1 MIRYEA
7 ACRAL
12 TECKAVDEVKT
23 WADKAAAMQAYG
35 RMAKDKTLE
44 VDAAEIRIRAERRL
58 GELIRAQKEAGLMN
72 PGVRLNG
79 TTEGRSSVVV
89 SNDHRSNPTLSDIG
103 VSKDLSSRAQ
113 TLAAVPEA
121 EFESEVGEWRDRVN
135 AEGARVSARL
145 AKAGERA
152 LNKQPPEPEI
162 PEGMIL
168 YSKEE
173 FEENIRQ
180 LSAAIKDNDSMVKI
194 FEANDQLAA
203 SVAEVRRLNALVAVL
218 EERNRGMMNECN
230 EAKRLARSWKN
241 RCEKMERESRA
252 A

>member
-1 MIRYEA
+1 MNLIRYEA

-12 TECKAVDEVKT
+12 TECKQVDEVKT

-35 RMAKDKTLE
+35 RMAKDKRLE

-58 GELIRAQKEAGLMN
+58 GELIKAQKEAGLMN
-72 PGVRLNG
+72 KGAARPNALLNEEGV
-79 TTEGRSSVVV
+79 EP
-89 SNDHRSNPTLSDIG
+89 PTLGDVGISHN
-103 VSKDLSSRAQ
+103 LSSRSQA
-113 TLAAVPEA
+113 LAAVPEA
-121 EFESEVGEWRDRVN
+121 EFESEVGQWRDRVT

-145 AKAGERA
+145 QKAGERA
-152 LNKQPPEPEI
+152 LKNQPAPEI
-162 PEGMIL
+162 PEGMKL
-168 YSKEE
+168 YSEEE
-173 FEENIRQ
+173 FDENIRQ
-180 LSAAIKDNDSMVKI
+180 LSLAIKDNESMVKI

-203 SVAEVRRLNALVAVL
+203 AAAEIKRLNALVVVL

-241 RCEKMERESRA
+241 RCEKMEREIRA

>member
-1 MIRYEA
+1 MNLIRYDA

-35 RMAKDKTLE
+35 RMAQDKRLE

-58 GELIRAQKEAGLMN
+58 GELIVAQKQTHGLSAGGR
-72 PGVRLNG
+72 PTETPRDERGVI
-79 TTEGRSSVVV
+79 
-89 SNDHRSNPTLSDIG
+89 PALSDTGI
-103 VSKDLSSRAQ
+103 SYDLSSRSQ
-113 TLAAVPEA
+113 KLAAVPEA

-145 AKAGERA
+145 QKAGDRA
-152 LNKQPPEPEI
+152 LKNQPEPVI
-162 PEGMIL
+162 PEGMVL

-173 FEENIRQ
+173 FEENLRQ
-180 LSAAIKDNDSMVKI
+180 LSEVIRDNEAMAKI
-194 FEANDQLAA
+194 FEANDQVAS
-203 SVAEVRRLNALVAVL
+203 SVAEIRRLNALVSVL

-241 RCEKMERESRA
+241 RCEKMERA

>member
-1 MIRYEA
+1 MNLIRYDA

-35 RMAKDKTLE
+35 RMAQDKGLE

-58 GELIRAQKEAGLMN
+58 GQLIKAQKEAGLMN
-72 PGVRLNG
+72 KGAAGIGKSALPNEEG
-79 TTEGRSSVVV
+79 T
-89 SNDHRSNPTLSDIG
+89 HNPTLEDVG
-103 VSKDLSSRAQ
+103 VSHNLSSRSQ
-113 TLAAVPEA
+113 KLAAVPEA

-145 AKAGERA
+145 QKAGDRA
-152 LNKQPPEPEI
+152 LKNQPEPVI
-162 PEGMIL
+162 PEGMVL

-173 FEENIRQ
+173 FEENLRQ
-180 LSAAIKDNDSMVKI
+180 LSEVIRDNEAMAKI
-194 FEANDQLAA
+194 FEANDQVAS
-203 SVAEVRRLNALVAVL
+203 SVAEIRRLNALVSVL

-241 RCEKMERESRA
+241 RCEKMERA